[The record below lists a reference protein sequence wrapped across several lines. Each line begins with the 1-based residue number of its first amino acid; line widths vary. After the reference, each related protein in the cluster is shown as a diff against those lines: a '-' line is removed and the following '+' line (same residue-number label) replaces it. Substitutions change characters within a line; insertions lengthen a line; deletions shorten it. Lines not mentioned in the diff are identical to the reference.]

1 MQQCNHGTT
10 GGIDVGLTAYFNGEY
25 VPREEA
31 LVPMEERA
39 VNFADSLYE
48 VCRVYGGNP
57 FTLDRH
63 IARLERGARIVELNL
78 PLGYE
83 DFDSIV
89 RRLVELNE
97 AAEGYTYIQVSRG
110 NAPRGHAFP
119 KQQHP
124 NIYILVKPFEAKTLP
139 ERYAGVTVS
148 LEPDLRHSYC
158 DVKTT
163 GLLPNVLALEAA
175 RKKGHFEALLVRGR
189 YVTEGSNTS
198 AWIVTGG
205 VIRTHPLGNILP
217 GITRSVLLDIAEEQ
231 SLALREEPFTPEELL
246 AADEAF
252 ITGSTLE
259 IVPVVAVEGHQLGQG
274 KAGPVTRQL
283 IQHYI
288 ERVERDCGQ
297 YWA

>member
-1 MQQCNHGTT
+1 MA
-10 GGIDVGLTAYFNGEY
+10 LTAYFNGKY
-25 VPREEA
+25 LPREEA

-63 IARLERGARIVELNL
+63 IERLKRGARIIELDL
-78 PLGYE
+78 PLEYA

-89 RRLVELNE
+89 RRLVEVNDTP
-97 AAEGYTYIQVSRG
+97 EGYTYLQVSRG

-119 KQQHP
+119 EEQHP
-124 NIYILVKPFEAKTLP
+124 NIYVLVKPFEAKTLE

-163 GLLPNVLALEAA
+163 SLLPNVLALEAA
-175 RKKGHFEALLVRGR
+175 RQKGHFEALLVRGR

-198 AWIVTGG
+198 AWIVSAG

-217 GITRSVLLDIAEEQ
+217 GITRSVLLDIAEEHN
-231 SLALREEPFTPEELL
+231 LALREEPFTPEELL
-246 AADEAF
+246 GADEAF

-259 IVPVVAVEGHQLGQG
+259 IVPVVGVEGYKLGES

-283 IQHYI
+283 IQHYL

>member
-1 MQQCNHGTT
+1 M
-10 GGIDVGLTAYFNGEY
+10 GLTVYFNGDY
-25 VPREEA
+25 VPREQA

-39 VNFADSLYE
+39 VNFGDSLYE

-63 IARLERGARIVELNL
+63 VARMERGARIIDLPMPLDLEDYDAIIRRLAELN
-78 PLGYE
+78 
-83 DFDSIV
+83 D
-89 RRLVELNE
+89 
-97 AAEGYTYIQVSRG
+97 ATEGYAYFQVSRG
-110 NAPRGHAFP
+110 SAVRAHAFP
-119 KQQHP
+119 EDPKP
-124 NIYILVKPFEAKTLP
+124 NVYILVKPFQAKTLE
-139 ERYAGVTVS
+139 ERYAGITVG

-163 GLLPNVLALEAA
+163 NLLPNVLALEAA
-175 RKKGHFEALLVRGR
+175 RKRGHFEALLVRGR

-198 AWIVTGG
+198 AWIVKDG

-217 GITRSVLLDIAEEQ
+217 AITRSVVLDIAREHGLPLEEV
-231 SLALREEPFTPEELL
+231 PFTPEELL
-246 AADEAF
+246 SADEAF

-259 IVPVVAVEGHQLGQG
+259 IVPVISVDGNTIGSGLV
-274 KAGPVTRQL
+274 GPVTKQV
-283 IQHYI
+283 IKHYI